1 MPQALAEKVEASQD
15 PQEEKKPIGT
25 CSPGVFLAK
34 DQNGK
39 DCEVEVVWR
48 PKGKKRELH
57 VLFEGTRGADDQFVP
72 VAESGLNF
80 LARISGI
87 RPPHFEMMD

>member
-1 MPQALAEKVEASQD
+1 MSQALAEKVEASQD

-48 PKGKKRELH
+48 PKGKKRVLH
-57 VLFEGTRGADDQFVP
+57 VLFEGARGADDQFVP
-72 VAESGLNF
+72 VEESGLHF
-80 LARISGI
+80 LAKIAGI
-87 RPPHFEMMD
+87 RQPHFECFE